1 MLTKLKRVAPGVL
14 VLVVALIPVITGCAP
29 SPTPAAPPATEAA
42 TPAPAVT
49 EEPAT
54 PAAATEEMA
63 AGEPLTLGA
72 VFNATGWMAAYDQ
85 PPRSAALLAIE
96 DINSK
101 GGVLGRQLRLIELDG
116 KTDPATVGN
125 AARQLIEQGAEVI
138 IAPCDFDIGA
148 PASQAAQEAGMVG
161 VSTCAT
167 SPLYGSEALG
177 DKQFTVGMWNNIMG
191 AAMAEYGYQE
201 LDWQTAYIVV
211 DTSIDY
217 SVSLGDYFAEHLE
230 ALGGQVL
237 GRDTFTAGDEDFSA
251 QIQRIQAL
259 PEEPDVL
266 YITGV
271 MPDLGTI
278 LRQVRAA
285 GIETPMAGGDTYDD
299 TQLFSLL
306 GPELGNNIYM
316 ATHSWLGPEVGG
328 EMTRFV
334 DLYSQE
340 YGEPPASA
348 FIVMGWDT
356 VKVLAQAIEK
366 AGTTEG
372 DAVTGAM
379 EELEFE
385 LLSGQLNWTPAAEG
399 HQPLKAAAIVQLQGG
414 QASFLDWMRPESPPA
429 P

>member
-1 MLTKLKRVAPGVL
+1 MSAKIRMVVPLAIT
-14 VLVVALIPVITGCAP
+14 LVVVLGMILVGCGPSAP
-29 SPTPAAPPATEAA
+29 PPTPTPVPP
-42 TPAPAVT
+42 TPTPEV
-49 EEPAT
+49 EEK
-54 PAAATEEMA
+54 
-63 AGEPLTLGA
+63 EPLIIGA
-72 VFNATGWMAAYDQ
+72 VFNATGWMATYDQ
-85 PPRSAALLAIE
+85 MPRGAALLAIE
-96 DINSK
+96 DINAA
-101 GGVLGRQLRLIELDG
+101 GGVLGRQLQLIELDG

-125 AARQLIEQGAEVI
+125 AARQLIQQGAEVI

-191 AAMAEYGYQE
+191 AAMAEYGYKE
-201 LDWQTAYIVV
+201 LGWRTAYIVV

-217 SVSLGDYFAEHLE
+217 TLSLGEYFGEHFA
-230 ALGGQVL
+230 ALGGEVV
-237 GRDTFTAGDEDFSA
+237 GRDTYTAGDEDFSA
-251 QIQRIQAL
+251 QIQRIKAL

-299 TQLFSLL
+299 TELFKLL
-306 GPELGNNIYM
+306 GPELGNNLYM
-316 ATHSWLGPEVGG
+316 ATHSWLGPETGE
-328 EMTRFV
+328 EMTRFIE
-334 DLYSQE
+334 LYKAE

-356 VKVLAQAIEK
+356 VKVLAQATEK
-366 AGTTEG
+366 AGTTDG
-372 DAVTGAM
+372 AAVAKAM
-379 EELEFE
+379 EEIEFD
-385 LLSGQLNWTPAAEG
+385 LLSGKLDWTSAEEG
-399 HQPLKAAAIVQLQGG
+399 HVTLKAAAIVEVQGG
-414 QASFLDWMRPESPPA
+414 KPSFLGWARPESPPE

>member
-1 MLTKLKRVAPGVL
+1 MSAKIRMVVPLAIT
-14 VLVVALIPVITGCAP
+14 LVVVLGMILVGCGPSAP
-29 SPTPAAPPATEAA
+29 PPTPTPVPP
-42 TPAPAVT
+42 TPTPEV
-49 EEPAT
+49 EEK
-54 PAAATEEMA
+54 
-63 AGEPLTLGA
+63 EPLIIGA
-72 VFNATGWMAAYDQ
+72 VFNATGWMATYDQ
-85 PPRSAALLAIE
+85 MPRGAALLAIE
-96 DINSK
+96 DINAA
-101 GGVLGRQLRLIELDG
+101 GGVLGRQLQLIELDG

-125 AARQLIEQGAEVI
+125 AARQLIQQGAEVI

-191 AAMAEYGYQE
+191 AAMAEYGYKE
-201 LDWQTAYIVV
+201 LGWRTAYIVV

-217 SVSLGDYFAEHLE
+217 TLSLGEYFGEHFV
-230 ALGGQVL
+230 ALGGEVV
-237 GRDTFTAGDEDFSA
+237 GRDTYTAGDEDFSA
-251 QIQRIQAL
+251 QIQRIKAL

-299 TQLFSLL
+299 TELFKLL
-306 GPELGNNIYM
+306 GPELGNNLYM
-316 ATHSWLGPEVGG
+316 ATHSWLGPETGE
-328 EMTRFV
+328 EMTRFIE
-334 DLYSQE
+334 LYKAE

-356 VKVLAQAIEK
+356 VKVLAQATEK
-366 AGTTEG
+366 AGTTDG
-372 DAVTGAM
+372 AAVAKAM
-379 EELEFE
+379 EEIEFD
-385 LLSGQLNWTPAAEG
+385 LLSGKLDWTSAEEG
-399 HQPLKAAAIVQLQGG
+399 HVTLKAAAIVEVQGG
-414 QASFLDWMRPESPPA
+414 KPSFLGWARPESPPE

>member
-1 MLTKLKRVAPGVL
+1 MSSQARTVVVFVFTL
-14 VLVVALIPVITGCAP
+14 VLAFSLVLAGCSPVATPPPATPTSAP
-29 SPTPAAPPATEAA
+29 SPTPQTAEATA
-42 TPAPAVT
+42 TPEAEV
-49 EEPAT
+49 E
-54 PAAATEEMA
+54 
-63 AGEPLTLGA
+63 GEPITIGA

-85 PPRSAALLAIE
+85 PPRSAALLALD

-101 GGVLGRQLRLIELDG
+101 GGVLGRELKLIELDG

-125 AARQLIEQGAEVI
+125 ATRQLIEQGAQVLM
-138 IAPCDFDIGA
+138 APCDFDIGA
-148 PASQAAQEAGMVG
+148 PTSQAAQEAGLVG

-201 LDWQTAYIVV
+201 LGWKTAYIVV

-217 SVSLGDYFAEHLE
+217 SVSLGDYFGEHFE
-230 ALGGQVL
+230 SLGGQVL

-251 QIQRIQAL
+251 QIQRIKAL
-259 PEEPDVL
+259 SEEPDVL

-271 MPDLGTI
+271 MPDLGII

-299 TQLFSLL
+299 TELFKLL
-306 GPELGNNIYM
+306 GSDLGNNLYM

-328 EMTRFV
+328 EMTRFI
-334 DLYSQE
+334 DLYTAE
-340 YGEPPASA
+340 YGDPPVSA

-372 DAVTGAM
+372 AAVAKAM
-379 EELEFE
+379 EDMQFD
-385 LLSGQLNWTPAAEG
+385 LLSGQLDWTSAAEG
-399 HQPLKAAAIVQLQGG
+399 HQPLKAAAIVQVQGG
-414 QASFLDWMRPESPPA
+414 KPSFLGWARPASPPA

>member
-1 MLTKLKRVAPGVL
+1 MSAKIRMVVPLAITLVVVLGL
-14 VLVVALIPVITGCAP
+14 VLVGCG
-29 SPTPAAPPATEAA
+29 PTPTPP
-42 TPAPAVT
+42 TPTPVPPPPT
-49 EEPAT
+49 PEVEEK
-54 PAAATEEMA
+54 
-63 AGEPLTLGA
+63 EPLIIGA
-72 VFNATGWMAAYDQ
+72 VFNATGWMATYDQ
-85 PPRSAALLAIE
+85 MPRGAALIAIE
-96 DINSK
+96 DINAK
-101 GGVLGRQLRLIELDG
+101 GGVLGRELKLIELDG

-125 AARQLIEQGAEVI
+125 AARQLIQQGAQVV

-148 PASQAAQEAGMVG
+148 PASQAAQEVGMVG

-191 AAMAEYGYQE
+191 AAMAEYGYKE
-201 LDWQTAYIVV
+201 LGWRTGYVVV

-217 SVSLGDYFAEHLE
+217 STSLGDYFAEQFE
-230 ALGGQVL
+230 KLGGKVV

-251 QIQRIQAL
+251 QIQRIKAL

-299 TQLFSLL
+299 TELFKLL
-306 GPELGNNIYM
+306 GPELGNNLYM

-328 EMTRFV
+328 EMTRFI
-334 DLYSQE
+334 DLYKAE

-366 AGTTEG
+366 AGTTDG
-372 DAVTGAM
+372 AAVAKAM
-379 EELEFE
+379 EEIEFD
-385 LLSGQLNWTPAAEG
+385 LLSGKLDWTSAEEG
-399 HQPLKAAAIVQLQGG
+399 HVTLKAAAIVEVQGG
-414 QASFLDWMRPESPPA
+414 KPSFLGWARPESPPE

>member
-1 MLTKLKRVAPGVL
+1 MSAKIRMVVPLAITLVVVLGMVL
-14 VLVVALIPVITGCAP
+14 VGCGPSAP
-29 SPTPAAPPATEAA
+29 PPTPTPVPP
-42 TPAPAVT
+42 TPTPEV
-49 EEPAT
+49 EEK
-54 PAAATEEMA
+54 
-63 AGEPLTLGA
+63 EPLIIGA
-72 VFNATGWMAAYDQ
+72 VFNATGWMATYDQ
-85 PPRSAALLAIE
+85 MPRGAALLAIE
-96 DINSK
+96 DINAA
-101 GGVLGRQLRLIELDG
+101 GGVLGRQLQLIELDG

-125 AARQLIEQGAEVI
+125 AARQLIQQGAEVI

-191 AAMAEYGYQE
+191 AAMAEYGYKE
-201 LDWQTAYIVV
+201 LGWRTAYIVV

-217 SVSLGDYFAEHLE
+217 TLSLGEYFGEHFA
-230 ALGGQVL
+230 ALGGEVV
-237 GRDTFTAGDEDFSA
+237 GRDTYTAGDEDFSA
-251 QIQRIQAL
+251 QIQRIKAL

-266 YITGV
+266 YITGI

-299 TQLFSLL
+299 TELFKLL
-306 GPELGNNIYM
+306 GPELGNNLYM
-316 ATHSWLGPEVGG
+316 ATHSWLGPETG
-328 EMTRFV
+328 EEMSRFIE
-334 DLYSQE
+334 LYKAE

-356 VKVLAQAIEK
+356 VKVLAQAVEK
-366 AGTTEG
+366 AGTTDG
-372 DAVTGAM
+372 AAVAKAM
-379 EELEFE
+379 EETEFD
-385 LLSGQLNWTPAAEG
+385 LLSGKLNWTSAEEG
-399 HQPLKAAAIVQLQGG
+399 HVTLKAAAIVEVQGG
-414 QASFLDWMRPESPPA
+414 EPSFLGWARPESPPE

>member
-1 MLTKLKRVAPGVL
+1 V
-14 VLVVALIPVITGCAP
+14 
-29 SPTPAAPPATEAA
+29 
-42 TPAPAVT
+42 
-49 EEPAT
+49 EEK
-54 PAAATEEMA
+54 
-63 AGEPLTLGA
+63 EPLIIGA
-72 VFNATGWMAAYDQ
+72 VFNATGWMATYDQ
-85 PPRSAALLAIE
+85 MPRGAALLAIE
-96 DINSK
+96 DINAK
-101 GGVLGRQLRLIELDG
+101 GGVLGRELKLIELDG

-125 AARQLIEQGAEVI
+125 AARQLIQQGAEVV

-191 AAMAEYGYQE
+191 AAMAEYGYKE
-201 LDWQTAYIVV
+201 LGWQTGYIVV

-217 SVSLGDYFAEHLE
+217 STSLGDYFAEQFE
-230 ALGGQVL
+230 KLGGKIV

-251 QIQRIQAL
+251 QIQRIKSL

-299 TQLFSLL
+299 TELFKLL
-306 GPELGNNIYM
+306 GPELGNNLYM

-328 EMTRFV
+328 EMTRFI
-334 DLYSQE
+334 DLYKAE

-366 AGTTEG
+366 AGTTDG
-372 DAVTGAM
+372 AAVAQAM
-379 EELEFE
+379 EEMEFD
-385 LLSGQLNWTPAAEG
+385 LLSGKLDWTSAEEG
-399 HQPLKAAAIVQLQGG
+399 HVTLKAAAIVEVQGG
-414 QASFLDWMRPESPPA
+414 KPSFLGWARPESPPE

>member
-1 MLTKLKRVAPGVL
+1 MSAKIRMVVPLAIT
-14 VLVVALIPVITGCAP
+14 LVVVLGMILVGCGPSAP
-29 SPTPAAPPATEAA
+29 PPTPTPVPP
-42 TPAPAVT
+42 TPTPEV
-49 EEPAT
+49 EEK
-54 PAAATEEMA
+54 
-63 AGEPLTLGA
+63 EPLIIGA
-72 VFNATGWMAAYDQ
+72 VFNATGWMATYDQ
-85 PPRSAALLAIE
+85 MPRGAALLAIE
-96 DINSK
+96 DINAA
-101 GGVLGRQLRLIELDG
+101 GGVLGRQLQLIELDG

-125 AARQLIEQGAEVI
+125 AARQLIQQGAEVI

-191 AAMAEYGYQE
+191 AAMAEYGYKE
-201 LDWQTAYIVV
+201 LGWRTAYIVV

-217 SVSLGDYFAEHLE
+217 TLSLGEYFGEHFA
-230 ALGGQVL
+230 ALGGEVV
-237 GRDTFTAGDEDFSA
+237 GRDTYTAGDEDFSA
-251 QIQRIQAL
+251 QIQRIKAL

-266 YITGV
+266 YITGI

-299 TQLFSLL
+299 TELFKLL
-306 GPELGNNIYM
+306 GPELGNNLYM
-316 ATHSWLGPEVGG
+316 ATHSWLGPETG
-328 EMTRFV
+328 EEMSRFIE
-334 DLYSQE
+334 LYKAE

-356 VKVLAQAIEK
+356 VKVLAQAVEK
-366 AGTTEG
+366 AGTTDG
-372 DAVTGAM
+372 AAVAKAM
-379 EELEFE
+379 EETEFD
-385 LLSGQLNWTPAAEG
+385 LLSGKLNWTSAEEG
-399 HQPLKAAAIVQLQGG
+399 HVTLKAAAIVEVQGG
-414 QASFLDWMRPESPPA
+414 EPSFLGWARPESPPE

>member
-1 MLTKLKRVAPGVL
+1 
-14 VLVVALIPVITGCAP
+14 
-29 SPTPAAPPATEAA
+29 
-42 TPAPAVT
+42 
-49 EEPAT
+49 
-54 PAAATEEMA
+54 
-63 AGEPLTLGA
+63 
-72 VFNATGWMAAYDQ
+72 
-85 PPRSAALLAIE
+85 
-96 DINSK
+96 
-101 GGVLGRQLRLIELDG
+101 
-116 KTDPATVGN
+116 VGN

-138 IAPCDFDIGA
+138 MAPCDFDIGA
-148 PASQAAQEAGMVG
+148 PAGQAAQEAGMVS

-167 SPLYGSEALG
+167 SPLYGSQALG

-201 LDWQTAYIVV
+201 LGWKTAYVVV

-217 SVSLGDYFAEHLE
+217 STSLGDYFATHFES
-230 ALGGQVL
+230 LGGKVL

-251 QIQRIQAL
+251 QIQRIKGL

-271 MPDLGTI
+271 MPDLGII

-285 GIETPMAGGDTYDD
+285 GISTPMAGGDTYDD
-299 TQLFSLL
+299 SELFRVL
-306 GPELGNNIYM
+306 GPELGNNLYM

-334 DLYSQE
+334 DLYKQE
-340 YGEPPASA
+340 YGDPPTSA

-366 AGTTEG
+366 AGSTEG
-372 DAVTGAM
+372 SAVAKAM
-379 EELEFE
+379 EELEFD
-385 LLSGQLNWTPAAEG
+385 LLSGQLDWTPAAEG
-399 HQPLKAAAIVQLQGG
+399 HQPLKAAAIVEVQGG
-414 QASFLDWMRPESPPA
+414 QPAFLGWARPASPPE

>member
-1 MLTKLKRVAPGVL
+1 MTTKSRTVVL
-14 VLVVALIPVITGCAP
+14 SAVTLAIALSLILVGCAP
-29 SPTPAAPPATEAA
+29 STPTPEPVEPTA
-42 TPAPAVT
+42 TPEPVEPT
-49 EEPAT
+49 PTPEEV
-54 PAAATEEMA
+54 EE
-63 AGEPLTLGA
+63 EEITIGA

-85 PPRSAALLAIE
+85 PPRQAALLAIE
-96 DINSK
+96 DINQK
-101 GGVLGRQLRLIELDG
+101 GGVLGRELKLIELDG

-125 AARQLIEQGAEVI
+125 AARELIEQGADVL
-138 IAPCDFDIGA
+138 IAPCDFDVGG

-167 SPLYGSEALG
+167 SPLYGSKALG

-191 AAMAEYGYQE
+191 AAMAEYGYKE
-201 LDWQTAYIVV
+201 LGWRTAYVVV

-217 SVSLGDYFAEHLE
+217 SLSLGDYFAEHFE
-230 ALGGQVL
+230 SLGGTVV

-251 QIQRIQAL
+251 QVQRIQAL

-271 MPDLGTI
+271 MPDLGII

-285 GIETPMAGGDTYDD
+285 GIETPLAGGDTYDD
-299 TQLFSLL
+299 TELFGLL
-306 GPELGNNIYM
+306 GEELGNDIYM

-328 EMTRFV
+328 EMTRFIE
-334 DLYSQE
+334 LYEAE

-356 VKVLAQAIEK
+356 VKILAQAIEK
-366 AGTTEG
+366 AGTTDG
-372 DAVTGAM
+372 AAVAKAM
-379 EELEFE
+379 EEMEFD
-385 LLSGQLNWTPAAEG
+385 LLSGRLDWTTAEEG
-399 HQPLKAAAIVQLQGG
+399 HQPLKAAAIVELQGG
-414 QASFLDWMRPESPPA
+414 KASFLDWYRPESPPE

>member
-1 MLTKLKRVAPGVL
+1 MSAKARTSILFAITLLLALGVVL
-14 VLVVALIPVITGCAP
+14 VGCSPAAP
-29 SPTPAAPPATEAA
+29 AAPTPAPTPIP
-42 TPAPAVT
+42 TPAQPTPLAQAA
-49 EEPAT
+49 EEK
-54 PAAATEEMA
+54 
-63 AGEPLTLGA
+63 EPITLGA

-85 PPRSAALLAIE
+85 PPRSAALLAID

-101 GGVLGRQLRLIELDG
+101 GGVLGRELKLIELDG

-125 AARQLIEQGAEVI
+125 AARQLIEQGADVI

-191 AAMAEYGYQE
+191 AAMAEYGFKE
-201 LDWQTAYIVV
+201 LSWKTAYIVV

-217 SVSLGDYFAEHLE
+217 SVSLGDYFGKQFES
-230 ALGGQVL
+230 LGGKVL

-251 QIQRIQAL
+251 QIQRIKGL
-259 PEEPDVL
+259 SEKPDVL

-271 MPDLGTI
+271 MPDLGII

-299 TQLFSLL
+299 TELFRLL
-306 GPELGNNIYM
+306 GSELGNNIYM

-328 EMTRFV
+328 EMTRFI
-334 DLYSQE
+334 DLYKAQYNE
-340 YGEPPASA
+340 APVSA

-356 VKVLAQAIEK
+356 VEILAQAIEK
-366 AGTTEG
+366 AGTTDG
-372 DAVTGAM
+372 ATLARAM
-379 EELEFE
+379 EEMEFD
-385 LLSGQLNWTPAAEG
+385 LLSGKLHWTSAAEG

-414 QASFLDWMRPESPPA
+414 KPAFLGWLRPESPPA